1 MSGNRSF
8 VQIMDDPMQP
18 FVAWCVDEPAPE
30 DIIQATVC
38 DDNDDSVYTNGTCY
52 LLRPA
57 NHRRYPNATYI
68 GFTVNPARRLRQHNG
83 ELVQGA
89 KRTRGKR
96 PWEMVLL
103 ISGFECRQHARQLE
117 WHWQHPTRSTKLRWP
132 RYPGT
137 FDEKMRV
144 LHALLEQSPW
154 DDLIV
159 TENPFS
165 GQ

>member
-1 MSGNRSF
+1 MEERA
-8 VQIMDDPMQP
+8 VYAEELDKEEDP
-18 FVAWCVDEPAPE
+18 FVAWCVIEPAPE
-30 DIIQATVC
+30 DIVQATVC
-38 DDNDDSVYTNGTCY
+38 VDDPIYTNGSCY
-52 LLRPA
+52 LLRPV
-57 NHRRYPNATYI
+57 NRRRYPNTTYI
-68 GFTVNPARRLRQHNG
+68 GFTVDPARRLRQHNG

-96 PWEMVLL
+96 PWEMALL

-137 FDEKMRV
+137 YEEKLRV
-144 LHALLEQSPW
+144 LDALLEQSPW
-154 DDLIV
+154 NDLTL

-165 GQ
+165 KQ